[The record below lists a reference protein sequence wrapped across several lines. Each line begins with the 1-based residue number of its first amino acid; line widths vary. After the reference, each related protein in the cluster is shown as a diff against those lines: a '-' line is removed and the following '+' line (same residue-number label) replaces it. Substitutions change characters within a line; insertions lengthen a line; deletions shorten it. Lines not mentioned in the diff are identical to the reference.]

1 MKKPMK
7 ISYSKSVFAT
17 GLASIAIILT
27 LVWILVPNSHDKTR
41 AEQVGV
47 KPDQAQ
53 AHTPTVAINDIPAVC
68 NRNNTGPF
76 NGKVLYDCVFGL
88 IVKSDRAFNL
98 MTPEAQATFIDKWQ
112 HKFDLD
118 NSLTTEDGTYQAIS
132 KMVNSLQEIHTAFL
146 PPEAAAQLIEH
157 TQGNLV
163 GIGAPMT
170 RVGMRSKFKALGEN
184 PSQEALAALSKITA
198 DTLLVVYPAPPHGTP
213 AEQAGLKLGD
223 QIAAVDG
230 HSLIGQTMQEAVTL
244 ISGKNQA
251 GTKVVLSVKRP
262 VANSENTF
270 ENIEIAI
277 TRDALHINQVS
288 TEKLGNDFL
297 YVKVTSFSKTVA
309 AELSDALYLACTG
322 NALPYETNA
331 LLEVIKT
338 YKPEDCA
345 IKGLIIDFRNN
356 GGGVMEATLDMG
368 QTIME
373 SGNTITIQMNAN
385 GRNLEV
391 RQRIDG
397 DNYVQELVENDA
409 VVKSKATPRVFRVV
423 PDIPIAVLINEKSAS
438 SSEILAGML
447 RANDLAVLVGKPSY
461 GKEVGQAFTPID
473 FGAAVKI
480 TTLRFLP
487 GGVPL
492 GVALIPDFEV
502 EQSDAYL
509 DNPTV
514 GPDNQLAKA
523 IEVLAQGKEAM
534 EETIEESKTAA
545 AQEAKAQRSIE
556 VKAEHDKRDSDRLA
570 AMAGQ

>member
-27 LVWILVPNSHDKTR
+27 LVWILVPNSQHK
-41 AEQVGV
+41 ALGEQAGAQPDLVPQTLVSATV
-47 KPDQAQ
+47 K
-53 AHTPTVAINDIPAVC
+53 DIPAVC

-76 NGKVLYDCVFGL
+76 NGKMLYDCVFGL

-98 MTPEAQATFIDKWQ
+98 MTPDVQTAFIDKWQ
-112 HKFDLD
+112 HKFDLS
-118 NSLTTEDGTYQAIS
+118 NSFGTEEGTYQAIS

-230 HSLIGQTMQEAVTL
+230 HSLIGQTMPEAIAL

-262 VANSENTF
+262 VENGENGF

-277 TRDALHINQVS
+277 TRSALHINQVS
-288 TEKLGNDFL
+288 TEKLENDFL

-309 AELSDALYLACTG
+309 TELSDALYLACTG
-322 NALPYETNA
+322 KELPYETKD

-368 QTIME
+368 QTIMA
-373 SGNTITIQMNAN
+373 SGPTITIQMNSE

-397 DNYVQELVENDA
+397 DKYVQELVEHDA
-409 VVKSKATPRVFRVV
+409 IVKSKATPRVFRVV
-423 PDIPIAVLINEKSAS
+423 PNIPIVVLINEKSAS

-502 EQSDAYL
+502 EQSDAYF

-514 GPDNQLAKA
+514 GPDTQLAKA
-523 IEVLAQGKEAM
+523 IEVLEHGKEAIA
-534 EETIEESKTAA
+534 ETIEESKTAA
-545 AQEAKAQRSIE
+545 AQEAKVQRSIE
-556 VKAEHDKRDSDRLA
+556 VKTEHDKRDSDRLA

>member
-27 LVWILVPNSHDKTR
+27 LVWILVPNSQHK
-41 AEQVGV
+41 ALGEQAGAQPDLVPQTLVSTAV
-47 KPDQAQ
+47 K
-53 AHTPTVAINDIPAVC
+53 DIPAVC

-98 MTPEAQATFIDKWQ
+98 MTPDLQTAFIDKWQ
-112 HKFDLD
+112 HKFDLS
-118 NSLTTEDGTYQAIS
+118 NSFGTKEGTYQALS

-170 RVGMRSKFKALGEN
+170 RVGMRSKVKALGEN
-184 PSQEALAALSKITA
+184 PSQEALAALNKITE

-230 HSLIGQTMQEAVTL
+230 HSLIGQTMPEAIAL

-251 GTKVVLSVKRP
+251 GTTVVLSVKRP
-262 VANSENTF
+262 VTDGENSF

-277 TRDALHINQVS
+277 TRSALHINQVS
-288 TEKLGNDFL
+288 TEKLENDFL

-309 AELSDALYLACTG
+309 TELSDALYLACTG
-322 NALPYETNA
+322 KALPYETNA
-331 LLEVIKT
+331 VLEVVKS
-338 YKPEDCA
+338 YNPEDCA

-373 SGNTITIQMNAN
+373 SGNTITIQMNSE

-397 DNYVQELVENDA
+397 DKYVQELVEHDA
-409 VVKSKATPRVFRVV
+409 IVKSKATPRVFRVV
-423 PDIPIAVLINEKSAS
+423 PNIPIVVLINEKSAS

-502 EQSDAYL
+502 EQSDAYF

-514 GPDNQLAKA
+514 GPDTQLAKA
-523 IEVLAQGKEAM
+523 IEVLEHGKEAIA
-534 EETIEESKTAA
+534 ETIEESKTAA
-545 AQEAKAQRSIE
+545 AQEAKVQRSIE
-556 VKAEHDKRDSDRLA
+556 VKAEHDKRDRDRLA